1 MRKSILA
8 VLFISLLAMVAVGC
22 SNERVAKPELKGT
35 GPLAL
40 KLPAGLLSPEYHQPV
55 DFWKQHHMDIVN
67 RGDYSKHECMLCH
80 EADTSCNNCH
90 EYVGVAKVAGYE

>member
-1 MRKSILA
+1 MKKSILA

-40 KLPAGLLSPEYHQPV
+40 ILPAGILSPEYHQPV
-55 DFWKQHHMDIVN
+55 DFWKQHHMDILA

-80 EADTSCNNCH
+80 DANTSCNNCH
-90 EYVGVAKVAGYE
+90 EYVGVAKVSGYE